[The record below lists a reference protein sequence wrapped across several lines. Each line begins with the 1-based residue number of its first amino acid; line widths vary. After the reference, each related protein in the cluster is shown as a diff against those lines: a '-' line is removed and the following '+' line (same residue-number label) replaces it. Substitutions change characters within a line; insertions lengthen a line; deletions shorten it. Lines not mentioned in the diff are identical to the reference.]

1 MCTALYECGRQS
13 YPAAILFK
21 GPETSKAFA
30 TFIIVDMDFEEP
42 KPRRRVGIWIF
53 VGLAILVAVG
63 GILITREPATPF
75 AFLNKYPVVETRQ
88 SKDGKLRIV
97 VFKGNL
103 ETIWQEI
110 RNEFSGQRT
119 FVSSGYMNVNGVS
132 AEYKSIGTENG
143 LIKASDD
150 LAFANDGFGTYI
162 VAPEKKDGYCAVA
175 FTRPKTIFDRAME
188 WMRGF
193 FNPSKS
199 KEEAASPPP
208 ETIRV

>member
-1 MCTALYECGRQS
+1 ME
-13 YPAAILFK
+13 
-21 GPETSKAFA
+21 E
-30 TFIIVDMDFEEP
+30 VEP
-42 KPRRRVGIWIF
+42 KPKRRIGVWIM
-53 VGLAILVAVG
+53 VGLAILIAIG

-75 AFLNKYPVVETRQ
+75 AFLNKYPVAETRQ

-110 RNEFSGQRT
+110 RTEFSGQRT

-193 FNPSKS
+193 INPPKA
-199 KEEAASPPP
+199 KEAPSEAPPQ
-208 ETIRV
+208 TIRV